1 MAFSAVTARGSNTS
15 NTNGTTLSV
24 SPSANLLVDEIV
36 FFSVTTDNIATVDG
50 ASTNHSVADSQGNT
64 WNKVFEVT
72 ETDGAGND
80 GSTTSL
86 WWSRISTQIGTG
98 DSVTATFSNTI
109 SDKVISLVEVTV
121 GAGKT
126 VAFETGYTASVS
138 GTSLSHTLSGLTS
151 REYLFFGLF
160 GAEGEDTAKTPTT
173 NYTEQ
178 FDLVSSTAGAADAN
192 CQQHV
197 QTRILTATSSGAVS
211 STAVTFTSG
220 IQSVTG
226 FYEIDAPVNVSV
238 VPTALTLEVALNSP
252 TVATEINNTFTAE
265 ALSIV
270 SALNAVTVVAVQP
283 NVTVLPT
290 VLSTSIVLN
299 SVTVVTAGAPPSTI
313 LDGLVSAYK
322 LDENGSAIDS
332 HGTNDGTNT
341 DTTLVTGRVE
351 GALSYNGTTSIS
363 LIPHDVSLDMTDRLT
378 LIADIYP
385 TAIGQSSVSQIFC
398 KLDDLAG
405 GGGQE
410 WGIGFNAS
418 QQIRFRIA
426 GSVDYTP
433 TQTLALNQWHRVIA
447 RYERNVLRDVTING
461 TVNTGTNVSTT
472 IEPVVLDA
480 GIGAQPSTGGGTP
493 LNRRFT
499 GYIDNVFLYNRAIT
513 NVERDYFVNN
523 IVGYDEISGGSG
535 NVTVLPTVLSINQAL
550 NNVTVVPVRNNT
562 FTATPLSIVSTL
574 NNVTVVPVRNNTFT
588 ATPLSIVSTLNN
600 VTVVPVRNN
609 TFTATTLSLSVVSQS
624 PVVSTVRNNT
634 FTATT
639 LSLSVVSQSPVVS
652 TVRNNTFTAT
662 PLSIVSTLNN
672 VTVVPVRNNTFTAT
686 TLSTNL
692 ALNAPTVSTAGSVI
706 VTPNI
711 LSLVGVLGIPTINT
725 VRNSSFTA
733 TSLSVST
740 ALNSPTVSTIRN
752 NTYVAE
758 SLTLTTTANSATVA
772 TAGSTTVIPTLL
784 SISGTLGVPIIN
796 TVRNNTFT
804 ATPLSIVS
812 TINNVTVVPVRNNT
826 FTAESLGLGI
836 VLNAPTV
843 NAVRNSSFI
852 ATSLSVSATLSS
864 PTVSTVRNN
873 TFVAESLN
881 LTGTLNSATV
891 ATAGSTTVIPT
902 LLSIVGTL
910 VAPTVSTVRNNTFV
924 AQSLLLTKTLNEVTV
939 STTRNVTV
947 VAQSLLLTKT
957 LNEVTVSTTRNVT
970 VSTSTLNV
978 SLSTLPVTVISGGGV
993 IVNTNTLNV
1002 SLSTLPVTVNTT
1014 RNVTVSADRLGANVS
1029 SLSPNI
1035 LTQRQVTYLPEVLRG
1050 SINLFPASVV
1060 ISIIGSGEY
1069 FFKTR
1074 TTSGVSGKNK
1084 TPASISLK
1092 TRTTKET

>member
-562 FTATPLSIVSTL
+562 FTAT
-574 NNVTVVPVRNNTFT
+574 
-588 ATPLSIVSTLNN
+588 
-600 VTVVPVRNN
+600 
-609 TFTATTLSLSVVSQS
+609 TLSLYVVSQS